1 VGVQGRYSLHDLV
14 RLFASARLSDDERAA
29 GQLHHAEHYK
39 NALAAADDLYLQGN
53 EFIAQGLALF
63 DREWSNIQAGQEWA
77 AANAQD
83 DEEAAIICSDYPHF
97 GIYMLSLR
105 QHARDRIRW
114 TEQALAA
121 ARRMRDRGDEGVHL
135 GNLGLAYADLGDA
148 RKAIE
153 FYEQALVIARDLGD
167 KRTEGKWL
175 GNLGIA
181 YADLGKTRKAIE
193 FCEQALVIVRDLGD
207 KRNEGKWLGNLGLV
221 YAALGDV
228 DKAIEFYEQALV
240 IARDIGD
247 KRNEGVWLG
256 NLGIAY
262 ADLGETRKAIEFHE
276 QHRDI
281 AREIGDRRG
290 QSSVV
295 SRQKKKQRRVKK

>member
-1 VGVQGRYSLHDLV
+1 MSPFAIATV
-14 RLFASARLSDDERAA
+14 RLGGATDGTLARC
-29 GQLHHAEHYK
+29 G
-39 NALAAADDLYLQGN
+39 
-53 EFIAQGLALF
+53 
-63 DREWSNIQAGQEWA
+63 
-77 AANAQD
+77 
-83 DEEAAIICSDYPHF
+83 PPP
-97 GIYMLSLR
+97 
-105 QHARDRIRW
+105 RDRSFSKKLPLFLRCG
-114 TEQALAA
+114 EN
-121 ARRMRDRGDEGVHL
+121 EGVHL

-175 GNLGIA
+175 ETI
-181 YADLGKTRKAIE
+181 
-193 FCEQALVIVRDLGD
+193 
-207 KRNEGKWLGNLGLV
+207 GLV

-276 QHRDI
+276 QNRDI